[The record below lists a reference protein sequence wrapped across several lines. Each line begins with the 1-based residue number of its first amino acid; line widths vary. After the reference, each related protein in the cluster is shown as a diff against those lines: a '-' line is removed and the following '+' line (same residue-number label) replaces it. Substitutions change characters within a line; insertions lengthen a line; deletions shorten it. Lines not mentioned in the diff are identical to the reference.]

1 MCYSEHSINILKI
14 IHFSKD
20 YRMYNDVY
28 KENISIIKL
37 YIIQVCI
44 WMYVSGYIHNL
55 TLSFLKKQ
63 IAK

>member
-1 MCYSEHSINILKI
+1 
-14 IHFSKD
+14 
-20 YRMYNDVY
+20 MYNDVY